1 MIQSLVSVLNVGVLI
16 GGYSFTVVV
25 MEGASFSHSLLF
37 SFFTAGA
44 TSSPLSPLYN
54 LPFLKWLG
62 RSFLLFRQLNS
73 FIHRGQGCFQPL
85 VGGF

>member
-25 MEGASFSHSLLF
+25 MAGATFSHSVLL

-44 TSSPLSPLYN
+44 ISSPLSPLYN
-54 LPFLKWLG
+54 LPFFITNLMVLVL
-62 RSFLLFRQLNS
+62 RMFSTSFDMLFNPSL
-73 FIHRGQGCFQPL
+73 FKG
-85 VGGF
+85 